1 MNQELKFILSL
12 LKEHRGRLTA
22 VIVTGLLTAGLQ
34 LLQPQFTKKIFD
46 NLSHQKTE
54 GVQEAILSLVVIMAL
69 MLLFRYIHLVT
80 MNITSEKVVQKIR
93 QLLQKKL
100 MRLNAGFHGSFES
113 GSGGLMSRTLND
125 VITVFHGMRI
135 FADVAREPFILV
147 GSLGWLFYLNPKLTL
162 LILVAVP
169 PLAIATRQISRS
181 IKKYVN
187 RGQEEMEVMTSTLKE
202 TLDGVRVIQSFVLEN
217 DMEDRFKKES
227 ERYIEARSKVYRA
240 QELASP
246 INELVMVLMT
256 GGIVLVFAHD
266 ISAGTTT
273 PGAFIAYIQALLML
287 GTPFKK
293 IQESVV
299 RLQESA
305 VSLKRVLSIL
315 NNPNEVAQ
323 STAKSRFP
331 KDWNTISYEKVNF
344 AYADKPILK
353 NFSLKIQRGQVVAF
367 VGASGSGKSTVVN
380 LLERFFDPTSGSI
393 QIDETPLQNI
403 DLDSLRKN
411 IALVNQDVFLFS
423 DSVENN
429 IWFGNR
435 SRSLSEIYESAKAA
449 NADNFIQKKAEGY
462 KTKVG
467 DRGGLLSGGEKQRI
481 SIARAMFKDAPILI
495 LDEATSALDSESELE
510 VQKGLDQLM
519 QGRTVLVIAHRLST
533 ITKADKIVVMKAG
546 EIVEVG
552 THQELITQGGEYQRL
567 FEIQFNQLSVEV

>member
-1 MNQELKFILSL
+1 MSRELKFIFTL

-22 VIVTGLLTAGLQ
+22 VILTGLLTAGLQ

-46 NLSHQKTE
+46 NLSQEKTE
-54 GVQEAILSLVVIMAL
+54 GVQEAVISLIGVMAL

-80 MNITSEKVVQKIR
+80 MNITSENVVQKIR

-135 FADVAREPFILV
+135 FADVAREPFILI
-147 GSLGWLFYLNPKLTL
+147 GALGWLFYLNPKLTL
-162 LILVAVP
+162 FILVAVP
-169 PLAIATRQISRS
+169 PLAIATKQISRS

-202 TLDGVRVIQSFVLEN
+202 TLDGVRVIQSFVLER
-217 DMEDRFKKES
+217 DMESRFKTES
-227 ERYIEARSKVYRA
+227 DRYIHARSNVYRA

-246 INELVMVLMT
+246 INELVMVLIM
-256 GGIVLVFAHD
+256 GGIVLAFAHD

-273 PGAFIAYIQALLML
+273 PGSFIAYLQVLLMF

-299 RLQESA
+299 RIQEST
-305 VSLKRVLSIL
+305 VSLNRVLAIL
-315 NNPNEVAQ
+315 NNPNEVPQ
-323 STAKSRFP
+323 STAQTSFP
-331 KDWNTISYEKVNF
+331 KNWNSITYSDVNF
-344 AYADKPILK
+344 AYGDKPILK
-353 NFSLKIQRGQVVAF
+353 NFNLKIQKGQVVAF

-380 LLERFFDPTSGSI
+380 LLERFFDPTGGSI
-393 QIDETPLQNI
+393 QVDETPLQNI

-429 IWFGNR
+429 IWFGNK
-435 SRSLSEIYESAKAA
+435 SRPLSEIYYSAKAA
-449 NADNFIQKKAEGY
+449 NADNFIQKKADGY

-467 DRGGLLSGGEKQRI
+467 DRGGLLSGGEKQRV

-552 THQELITQGGEYQRL
+552 THQELIAKGGEYKRL
-567 FEIQFNQLSVEV
+567 FEIQFNQLSV